1 MLSQTPNRKS
11 LRGDAYAVEQP
22 EKEQE
27 VIPTV
32 TSMVVADVQGG
43 AMTSLERLDMKVDSP
58 RRGKGSS
65 RPVICTGDISGVS
78 EPVESAWRTSRQPN
92 GPIRYFVQ
100 KKKRKISLYTAAKSE
115 QLTKIPVGLKLASTR

>member
-32 TSMVVADVQGG
+32 TSMVVVDVQVG

-65 RPVICTGDISGVS
+65 RPVICTGDISGIS
-78 EPVESAWRTSRQPN
+78 EPVESAWPPVEEVSAPKRTDISD
-92 GPIRYFVQ
+92 ILY
-100 KKKRKISLYTAAKSE
+100 KKKERFLY
-115 QLTKIPVGLKLASTR
+115 IPLQSQSN